1 MPTLDIA
8 ERYATRVRV
17 LKALAHPTRL
27 FLVEALSEGEQCVCD
42 LTARIG
48 DDISTVSKHLTLL
61 REAGV
66 VSGERRG
73 QQIFYSLRVP
83 CVLDIF
89 HCVAGVLDDESP
101 RAREGAPSCR
111 ARN

>member
-27 FLVEALSEGEQCVCD
+27 FLVEVLAEGEQCVCD

-48 DDISTVSKHLTLL
+48 DDISTVSKHLTQL

-66 VSGERRG
+66 VSSERRG

-101 RAREGAPSCR
+101 NACQGAVSCN
-111 ARN
+111 APN

>member
-1 MPTLDIA
+1 MPSLAIA
-8 ERYATRVRV
+8 EHYATRVRV

-27 FLVEALSEGEQCVCD
+27 FLVDELSSGERCVCD
-42 LTARIG
+42 LTAMIG
-48 DDISTVSKHLTLL
+48 DDISTVSKHLGVL

-66 VSGERRG
+66 VSCERRG
-73 QQIFYSLRVP
+73 QQIYYRLRVP

-89 HCVAGVLDDESP
+89 RCVEGVLDDGTTK
-101 RAREGAPSCR
+101 AATCR